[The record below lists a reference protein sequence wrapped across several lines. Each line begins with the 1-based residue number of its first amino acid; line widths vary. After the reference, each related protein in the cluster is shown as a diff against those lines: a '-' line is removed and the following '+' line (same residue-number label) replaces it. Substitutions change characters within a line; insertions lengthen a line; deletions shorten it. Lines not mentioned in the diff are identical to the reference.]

1 MKRSLFAATG
11 ALFLMF
17 ATGQAFADVSWTR
30 GEVKKVDLEQ
40 GKVTVKHEEIKSLD
54 MPSMTMVFT
63 TTDPTMLKDLAPGQT
78 AEFEFADANGRI
90 VIKQIRR

>member
-1 MKRSLFAATG
+1 MKRISIAAV
-11 ALFLMF
+11 A
-17 ATGQAFADVSWTR
+17 AFMVAIAPVAAEVSWTR

-63 TTDPTMLKDLAPGQT
+63 TTDPAMLKDLAPGET
-78 AEFEFADANGRI
+78 AEFEFVDANGRI
-90 VIKQIRR
+90 VIKQIKK